1 MNMNEKLDYSNLNAV
16 ELKAIAMSYRN
27 MLENKGETFQ
37 SSLPYLSGAIEVL
50 AEELADCP
58 AMNIDE
64 LKILHDE
71 LLMVNKHLLQMAP
84 KPPSSNPEE
93 IVATLI
99 VLYVFVGY
107 MKFLFEKEN

>member
-27 MLENKGETFQ
+27 MLENKGETFH

-71 LLMVNKHLLQMAP
+71 LLMVNKHLVQMAL
-84 KPPSSNPEE
+84 KPP
-93 IVATLI
+93 L
-99 VLYVFVGY
+99 
-107 MKFLFEKEN
+107 LFS